1 MNINSLTLK
10 SLVATAAFLASTA
23 PMLAQHGHAASPH
36 LTINRVVDR
45 DSITLVYGS
54 PYTKDPR
61 SGETRKIWGGVIP
74 FGEVWRMGADEATLL
89 TTKEALQIGDTTVPA
104 GTYSLY
110 TLPASDG
117 SAKLIINK
125 QTGQWGTEY
134 DKSQDLARIDLKKET
149 VACPVD
155 HFVMGIE
162 RGASGG
168 GVLKLMWEDVG
179 YSLAFTVKK

>member
-1 MNINSLTLK
+1 MNINTLTLK
-10 SLVATAAFLASTA
+10 SLVATAALIASTT
-23 PMLAQHGHAASPH
+23 PLLAQHGHAASPH
-36 LTINRVVDR
+36 ITINRVVDH

-61 SGETRKIWGGVIP
+61 TGDARKIWGKLIP

-89 TTKEALQIGDTTVPA
+89 TTKEALQIGDTAVPA

-110 TLPASDG
+110 VLPASDG

-125 QTGQWGTEY
+125 QTGQWGTDY
-134 DKSQDLARIDLKKET
+134 DKGQDLARIDLKKET

-155 HFVMGIE
+155 HFVMSIE
-162 RGASGG
+162 HGASSGG
-168 GVLKLMWEDVG
+168 ELKLMWEDVG